1 MSKYYN
7 FHNFNQNKETS
18 SNKMLITIAVSMIFL
33 TIWSNFFSPSKEEL
47 EQMKREKTTDIKV
60 EQNEN
65 FIKINNNSKVFTKN
79 KEKKQVFIEN
89 DIVKIGIDTNNNNI
103 SYLKLKEYKK
113 HEKSNDNVLLLD
125 DEHFI
130 DSGFIGNFSKNDIK
144 WQLKK
149 RNDNNIIIYGEKD
162 GFIFE
167 NNYILKDN
175 YIIEVEQKVIN
186 KTGQLQKIK
195 SYTRASLKDTKDRIE
210 NSYAFRGL
218 VLNCNNEIQ
227 EKSFDNIK
235 KLTSSEQPCEGNNWI
250 SLSDQYWL
258 TSIIQTDNNTNTKQG
273 VRYNS
278 SNDKYQID
286 VSSEVTKI
294 NNNEEISN
302 KVILYIGPKNID
314 TLNKVKEKYNI
325 DRFDK
330 TIDFGLFYF
339 IAKPLLIMIKKLY
352 SISGN
357 FGIAII
363 LMTILIRM
371 IIFPLA
377 NRSYKATAKI
387 KAISPEL
394 KELQEKYKNDRKALQ
409 MATYDLYKRKGINP
423 GSAIF
428 PILLQIPILFALYKV
443 LIISIEMR
451 DAPFMWI
458 KDLSTKDPTSF
469 INLFG
474 LLPFEAP
481 SFLQIGILPCIM
493 GITMFIQQKITPQAT
508 MDKSQQMIMLF
519 MPLIFLIMFSGMPAG
534 LILYWSCSNIFT
546 IIQQSVIMYLA
557 KDNNSSYFKI
567 RKYKK

>member
-1 MSKYYN
+1 MSKDYN
-7 FHNFNQNKETS
+7 FQNFSQNKETS

-33 TIWSNFFSPSKEEL
+33 TIWNNFFSPSKEEL
-47 EQMKREKTTDIKV
+47 EQMQREKTTDVKV

-65 FIKINNNSKVFTKN
+65 LINLNRNNKLITKN
-79 KEKKQVFIEN
+79 KEKKQIFIEN

-103 SYLKLKEYKK
+103 SYLMLKKYKK

-130 DSGFIGNFSKNDIK
+130 DSGFISNFSKNDINWK
-144 WQLKK
+144 LKE
-149 RNDNNIIIYGEKD
+149 RNDKNIIVYGEKD

-167 NNYILKDN
+167 NNYILQDD

-186 KTGQLQKIK
+186 KTGKTQNIK
-195 SYTRASLKDTKDRIE
+195 SYTRASLKDTRDRIE

-218 VLNCNNEIQ
+218 VSNCNSEIK
-227 EKSFDNIK
+227 EKSFDDIK
-235 KLTSSEQPCEGNNWI
+235 KLTSSEQPCEGRNWI

-258 TSIIQTDNNTNTKQG
+258 TAVIHSDNTSQTKQG
-273 VRYNS
+273 VRYN
-278 SNDKYQID
+278 NQTDKYQID
-286 VSSEVTKI
+286 VSGNVIEI
-294 NNNEEISN
+294 NNNEEVLN
-302 KVILYIGPKNID
+302 KMRLYIGPKNLD
-314 TLNKVKEKYNI
+314 VLNQVKKKYNI

-330 TIDFGLFYF
+330 TIDFGIFYF
-339 IAKPLLIMIKKLY
+339 IAKPLLIIIKKLY

-377 NRSYKATAKI
+377 NRSYKATSKI
-387 KAISPEL
+387 KTISPEL
-394 KELQEKYKNDRKALQ
+394 KELQEKYKNDKKALQ
-409 MATYDLYKRKGINP
+409 VAIYDLYKRKGINP
-423 GSAIF
+423 GSAIV
-428 PILLQIPILFALYKV
+428 PILLQIPIFFALYKV

-481 SFLQIGILPCIM
+481 SFFQIGILPCIM

-508 MDKSQQMIMLF
+508 MEKTQQMIMLF

-546 IIQQSVIMYLA
+546 IIQQSIIMYLS
-557 KDNNSSYFKI
+557 KESNNDYVKI
-567 RKYKK
+567 NKHKK